1 MLIRDAEIGGRRVDL
16 RCEAGVVREIG
27 PELPRRSGEPCLQA
41 GGGALLPGLHD
52 HHLHFFALAAA
63 LASIPCGPPQVE
75 NADGLARALRAAPAR
90 DGWRRGT
97 GYFESV
103 AGPLDRR
110 RLDALA
116 PATPIRIQHR
126 SGVMWFLNSAAIAAL
141 ELDEPATLR
150 AASAYPGIERDA
162 AGRATGRLFR
172 ADAWLRDRLAPA
184 QIPDLHTAALQLARF
199 GVTGFTDATPSND
212 LAQAGHFRAAQADGR
227 LPQRVRLMGDASLSS
242 FEPDERLVIDARKFL
257 LDEPALPDLDA
268 LVDAI
273 RTAHRAGRGC
283 AFHCVTR
290 VEIHFALAAL
300 EAAGPSPLDRLEH
313 ASIAP
318 LAAIEQARRL
328 GLRVVTQPNFACER
342 GDDYLREVDLGD
354 QGDLYRLRSWLDAGV
369 PLAAGT
375 DAPHG
380 EPDPW
385 RAMRAAVLRRTRSGA
400 SLGCEERIAPEAALA
415 LFARERLDPIA
426 GRGARAAGRSGFEI
440 EVGQAA
446 DLCLLDG
453 PWRAVREDL
462 SSDHVAAVLCSGRLV
477 FASADGSCEPGAV
490 AEPDFR

>member
-1 MLIRDAEIGGRRVDL
+1 MLIRDAEIAGRRVDL
-16 RCEAGVVREIG
+16 RCEGGRVREIG
-27 PELPRRSGEPCLQA
+27 PDLPLRSGEPWLAA
-41 GGGALLPGLHD
+41 GGGALLAGLHD
-52 HHLHFFALAAA
+52 HHLHFFAFAAA

-75 NADGLARALRAAPAR
+75 NVDALMRALRAAPAR

-103 AGPLDRR
+103 AGPLDRH

-116 PATPIRIQHR
+116 PATPLRIQHR

-141 ELDEPATLR
+141 ELDEPATRR
-150 AASAYPGIERDA
+150 AEATLPGIERDA

-172 ADAWLRDRLAPA
+172 ADAWLRDRLPPA
-184 QIPDLHTAALQLARF
+184 RIPDLQAAAQQLARF
-199 GVTGFTDATPSND
+199 GVTSFTDATPSND
-212 LAQAGHFRAAQADGR
+212 LGQAALFRAAQADGR

-242 FEPDERLVIDARKFL
+242 FESDEHLAIDARKFL
-257 LDEPALPDLDA
+257 LDEPALPDLEA

-300 EAAGPSPLDRLEH
+300 EAAGASPRDRLEH

-318 LAAIEQARRL
+318 PAAIEQARRL
-328 GLRVVTQPNFACER
+328 GVRVVTQPNFACER
-342 GDDYLREVDLGD
+342 GDDYLREVEPGD
-354 QGDLYRLRSWLDAGV
+354 QDDLYRLRSWIAAGV

-380 EPDPW
+380 DPDPW
-385 RAMRAAVLRRTRSGA
+385 RAMRAAVLRRTRSGVP
-400 SLGCEERIAPEAALA
+400 LGAEERIAPEAALA
-415 LFARERLDPIA
+415 LFAPARLDPVA
-426 GRGARAAGRSGFEI
+426 DRGAAAAGHTGFEI
-440 EVGQAA
+440 AVGQVA

-477 FASADGSCEPGAV
+477 HGSADRSSDV
-490 AEPDFR
+490 APEA